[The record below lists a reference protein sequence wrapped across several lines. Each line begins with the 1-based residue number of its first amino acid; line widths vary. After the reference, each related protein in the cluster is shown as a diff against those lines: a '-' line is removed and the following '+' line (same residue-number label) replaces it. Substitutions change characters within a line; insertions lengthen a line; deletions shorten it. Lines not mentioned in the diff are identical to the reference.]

1 MSGRRAAP
9 SRAEHDTIC
18 SVAIEFSQRIGRIP
32 VYPAAG
38 GYAQQEPLVRLASNE
53 SPFPPLEA
61 VREAIDRALGT
72 LNRYPDP
79 SSSLL
84 RQKLSDRYGV
94 PRSRIAIGN
103 GSCDILLAAGEAL
116 LEPGAEVVYAWPSFS
131 VYPHLAAASGARAV
145 TVGLDEY
152 ARHDLQGM
160 LREIT
165 VATRLVLVCN
175 PNNPTSTAVPL
186 ADIAA
191 FLDEVPGHVCVILD
205 EAYCEFNTLDDAD
218 ASLELLEAHP
228 NLALLRTFS
237 KVHGLCGL
245 RVGFALCG
253 SEDLP
258 RALDQ
263 VRQPFFCNA
272 LAQAAAV
279 EALAHQDAVEERVI
293 RTVAERISVDER
305 LRALGIEPADSQA
318 NFCWFTLGEGRD
330 EQEVMRGLQE
340 RGVLVR
346 GGSALGSDVPALR
359 VTYGLPEENAR
370 FLDALAEV
378 LALSTAR

>member
-1 MSGRRAAP
+1 M
-9 SRAEHDTIC
+9 
-18 SVAIEFSQRIGRIP
+18 AIEFSERIRRIP
-32 VYPAAG
+32 TYPAAG

-53 SPFPPLEA
+53 SPFPPLPA
-61 VREAIDRALGT
+61 VREAIDRALAT

-79 SSSLL
+79 SNSLL
-84 RQKLSDRYGV
+84 RARLSDRYEL
-94 PRSRIAIGN
+94 PSSRIAIGN

-116 LEPGAEVVYAWPSFS
+116 LEPGAEIVYAWPSFS
-131 VYPHLAAASGARAV
+131 VYPHLAAASGARAI
-145 TVGLDEY
+145 TVPLDEQE
-152 ARHDLQGM
+152 RHDLPAM

-165 VATRLVLVCN
+165 VATRLVIVCN
-175 PNNPTSTAVPL
+175 PNNPTSTALPL
-186 ADIAA
+186 EDIAA
-191 FLDEVPGHVCVILD
+191 FVAEVPPHVCVIVD
-205 EAYCEFNTLDDAD
+205 EAYCEFNLLDDPD
-218 ASLELLEAHP
+218 ASIDLLAAHP

-253 SEDLP
+253 SEELP

-279 EALAHQDAVEERVI
+279 EALAHQDTVIERVT

-305 LRALGIEPADSQA
+305 LRALGLSAAESQA
-318 NFCWFTLGEGRD
+318 NFCWVHLGEGRD
-330 EQEVMRGLQE
+330 EARIMRELGE

-346 GGSALGSDVPALR
+346 AGGALGSEEPALR
-359 VTYGLPEENAR
+359 VTYGLPEENRR
-370 FLDALAEV
+370 FLDALTE
-378 LALSTAR
+378 LL